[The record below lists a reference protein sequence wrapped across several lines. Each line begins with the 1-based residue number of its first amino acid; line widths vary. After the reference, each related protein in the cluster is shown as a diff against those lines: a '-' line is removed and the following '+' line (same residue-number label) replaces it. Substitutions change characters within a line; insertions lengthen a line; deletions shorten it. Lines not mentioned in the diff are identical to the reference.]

1 MLTGDPFPI
10 VLMHSPILWP
20 LTCLCVDQSC
30 QSPIS
35 ELLSK
40 SSSAWQ
46 ILLYS
51 QLSQFRKSRR
61 IRPQLPDLVLDGLL
75 LDRGEESGET
85 ILEAWEFGK
94 CCRVPYVDVADCC
107 SCATES
113 DANSP
118 SAQLRPYFWHC
129 PTSFWWPFSC
139 SSWCVGSKAGT
150 GLNRRR
156 SCTFLGH
163 SMI

>member
-1 MLTGDPFPI
+1 MFSCILQCLVYVLTSRVRVPFQNY
-10 VLMHSPILWP
+10 
-20 LTCLCVDQSC
+20 CLSHC
-30 QSPIS
+30 QLGKFFCTEKLP
-35 ELLSK
+35 
-40 SSSAWQ
+40 
-46 ILLYS
+46 
-51 QLSQFRKSRR
+51 QFRKSRR

-129 PTSFWWPFSC
+129 RTSFWWPFSC
-139 SSWCVGSKAGT
+139 SSWCVGSKEGK
-150 GLNRRR
+150 GFNRRR
-156 SCTFLGH
+156 SCTFLGNR
-163 SMI
+163 MI